1 MNVEMKN
8 IVLVDFDIDEKW
20 SFPQTLESV
29 THERWETKRH
39 VTNHLHGGL
48 LPNLIRFFWYFFFPL
63 IILIR
68 RKQYDKVIGWQQ
80 FYGLNFAFWSR
91 FLGLKKVNDL
101 TVMTFIYKKKG
112 GLKGKLYHKY
122 MSYVVTSKYIDRFIC
137 FAKEECRYY
146 SDIFGIDESNFIYV
160 PLGHPMVTDVQIAD
174 DGYIFST
181 GRSNRDYDFLVNS
194 LKNTSFKLIIA
205 CDTYHASHHG
215 IVENI
220 NVLNDCY
227 GNDMLALMA
236 KCHCVV
242 VPLKNLKMSSGQL
255 VVLQAMSLGKPVIC
269 TDADGIRDYV
279 INGSTGFLI
288 DNVEE
293 QLLTVLNELYV
304 DVKKYTELSNNSKE
318 CYLSHFTEDAMYE
331 RIANTLKC

>member
-1 MNVEMKN
+1 MNEDKKN

-20 SFPQTLESV
+20 SFLKILKSV
-29 THERWETKRH
+29 THDRWEVKRH

-48 LPNLIRFFWYFFFPL
+48 LANLLRFFWYFFFPL
-63 IILIR
+63 AILIR
-68 RKQYDKVIGWQQ
+68 RKQYNKVIGWQQ

-122 MSYVVTSKYIDRFIC
+122 MSYIVTSKYIDRFIC
-137 FAKEECRYY
+137 FAKEECHYY
-146 SDIFGIDESNFIYV
+146 SDVFGIDESKFIYV
-160 PLGHPMVTDVQIAD
+160 PLGHPMPIDVQIAD
-174 DGYIFST
+174 DGYVFST

-194 LKNTSFKLIIA
+194 LKNTNFKLIIA
-205 CDTYHASHHG
+205 CDTYHGGHENA
-215 IVENI
+215 ENI
-220 NVLNDCY
+220 NVLNSCH
-227 GNDMLALMA
+227 GNDMLRLMA

-304 DVKKYTELSNNSKE
+304 DVKKYTELSNKAKE
-318 CYLSHFTEDAMYE
+318 CYLAHFTEDAMYE

>member
-1 MNVEMKN
+1 MNEGKKN
-8 IVLVDFDIDEKW
+8 IILVDYDVDNDKW
-20 SFPQTLESV
+20 KFKKILESV
-29 THERWETKRH
+29 TRDRWVVKRH

-48 LPNLIRFFWYFFFPL
+48 LPNLLRFFWYFFFPL

-122 MSYVVTSKYIDRFIC
+122 MSYIVTSKYIDRFIC
-137 FAKEECRYY
+137 FAKEECHYY
-146 SDIFGIDESNFIYV
+146 SDIFGIDESKFIYV
-160 PLGHPMVTDVQIAD
+160 PLGHPMVTDIQIAD

-194 LKNTSFKLIIA
+194 LKNTNFKLIIA
-205 CDTYHASHHG
+205 CDTYYASHG
-215 IVENI
+215 NAENI
-220 NVLNDCY
+220 NVLNKCH
-227 GNDMLALMA
+227 GNDMLSLMA

-288 DNVEE
+288 DNIEE
-293 QLLTVLNELYV
+293 QLLTILNELYV
-304 DVKKYTELSNNSKE
+304 DANKYTELSNNSKE

-331 RIANTLKC
+331 RIANKLKC

>member
-1 MNVEMKN
+1 MNIDKKN
-8 IVLVDFDIDEKW
+8 IVLVDFYIDEKW
-20 SFPQTLESV
+20 SFLKTLESV
-29 THERWETKRH
+29 THDRWEVKRH
-39 VTNHLHGGL
+39 ATNHPHGVL
-48 LPNLIRFFWYFFFPL
+48 FSNFLRLFWYFLFPL
-63 IILIR
+63 AILIR
-68 RKQYDKVIGWQQ
+68 RKQYVKVISWQQ

-91 FLGLKKVNDL
+91 LFGLKKVNDL

-137 FAKEECRYY
+137 FAKEECHYY
-146 SDIFGIDESNFIYV
+146 SDIFGIDESKFIYV
-160 PLGHPMVTDVQIAD
+160 PLGHPMATDVQIAD

-194 LKNTSFKLIIA
+194 LINTNFKLIIA
-205 CDTYHASHHG
+205 CDTYHASQG

-220 NVLNDCY
+220 NVLNDCH
-227 GNDMLALMA
+227 GNDMLNLMA

-242 VPLKNLKMSSGQL
+242 VPLKNLKVSSGQL

-288 DNVEE
+288 DNVEK
-293 QLLTVLNELYV
+293 QLLAVLDDLYV
-304 DVKKYTELSNNSKE
+304 DTKKYAELSNNAKE

-331 RIANTLKC
+331 RIANTQKS

>member
-1 MNVEMKN
+1 MNVDKKN
-8 IVLVDFDIDEKW
+8 VVLVDFDKDEKW
-20 SFPQTLESV
+20 SFPKTLESV
-29 THERWETKRH
+29 THAEWETKRH

-48 LPNLIRFFWYFFFPL
+48 LPNLLRFFWYFFFPL
-63 IILIR
+63 IFLIR

-122 MSYVVTSKYIDRFIC
+122 MSYIVTSKYIDRFIC
-137 FAKEECRYY
+137 FAKEECHYY
-146 SDIFGIDESNFIYV
+146 SDIFGIDGSKFIYV
-160 PLGHPMVTDVQIAD
+160 PLGHPMVTDIQIAD

-194 LKNTSFKLIIA
+194 LKNTNFKLIIA
-205 CDTYHASHHG
+205 CDTYYASHG
-215 IVENI
+215 NAENI
-220 NVLNDCY
+220 NVLNKCY
-227 GNDMLALMA
+227 GNDMLSLMA

-293 QLLTVLNELYV
+293 QLLAVLNELYV
-304 DVKKYTELSNNSKE
+304 DAKKYTELSNNAKE
-318 CYLSHFTEDAMYE
+318 CYLSYFTEDAMYE